1 MTSMSEDA
9 DSDLSRPRGAPGA
22 EAAPFSTTAI
32 GANDIALHPLLQS
45 TEALVSQILFAEDGE
60 DDNAQAPAAE
70 EEWRSPAARPPGAG
84 VPAPGTP
91 GRSDALLLTKTVR
104 RAMERQP
111 GSGADAY
118 EPALESQGL
127 EDVLAG
133 SASGA
138 GAVRALFTV
147 DVGAARSAAKLGPT
161 PPTSDGAGASLAL
174 QPRAP
179 EPCML
184 TGEHLLEEL
193 AALRPDDPR
202 QRVAETMGGPVL
214 RPRWDFPAS
223 VAGWGCSHNYQMGT
237 GQYVAQGTPRMIG
250 ELGRLGETLCD
261 LACGADHCAAV
272 DAAGRVFTWGLSD
285 HGRLG
290 LQPARDAATPVQ
302 VRALAQERIVSV
314 HCGMYT
320 SACISEDLKV
330 FTWGAGSK
338 GQLGHVGHNDEWLP
352 RLVAGLHGVLVVQ
365 VALGF
370 EHTVALDAAGCVYTW
385 GSGEQGQ
392 LGRGDKESCS
402 APRPM
407 PLVLTSHASPAPPPP
422 TAGSPRPEGLQSP
435 AEEAPNE
442 QARPGAAAPRAAEGE
457 DGAKGRSA
465 VRARAAGEVGG
476 AGGVDAP
483 TNSTRAASP
492 GGKASGSSDAV
503 EEVVAV
509 RSGAFFSALL
519 TSRGR
524 VYTWGTSEYGA
535 LGLGGN

>member
-1 MTSMSEDA
+1 MEDVDCA
-9 DSDLSRPRGAPGA
+9 LWPPRGAPGA
-22 EAAPFSTTAI
+22 EAAPFSPTSI

-60 DDNAQAPAAE
+60 DAPAPAA
-70 EEWRSPAARPPGAG
+70 AARQPGAG

-111 GSGADAY
+111 GSGGDAD
-118 EPALESQGL
+118 EPALESRGL
-127 EDVLAG
+127 EEVRAG

-138 GAVRALFTV
+138 CAARALFAV

-161 PPTSDGAGASLAL
+161 PPTSDGAGACLAL

-193 AALRPDDPR
+193 ASLRPDDPR

-237 GQYVAQGTPRMIG
+237 GQYVAQRTPRMIG

-272 DAAGRVFTWGLSD
+272 DVAGRVFTWGLSD

-392 LGRGDKESCS
+392 LGRGDEESCS

-407 PLVLTSHASPAPPPP
+407 PLVLTSHASPAPRPP
-422 TAGSPRPEGLQSP
+422 TAGSARPEGSQNP
-435 AEEAPNE
+435 AEEAPNA
-442 QARPGAAAPRAAEGE
+442 QAGPGATAPRAAEGE
-457 DGAKGRSA
+457 DGAEGRSGSA
-465 VRARAAGEVGG
+465 VE
-476 AGGVDAP
+476 
-483 TNSTRAASP
+483 
-492 GGKASGSSDAV
+492 ASGSSDV
-503 EEVVAV
+503 GEEVVAV

-519 TSRGR
+519 TTRGR

-535 LGLGGN
+535 LGHGGSSDMAVGLF